1 MLACVARLD
10 IMNVALEQLYV
21 LLSGIGT
28 DIATATF
35 GHIECKA
42 IGGDSLV
49 LVIVDVVVDKLD
61 GWNLE
66 LTRMTGYSEEV
77 IDDGSFETA
86 SGFAAS
92 DSRVTVARTEKARS
106 GPGVARNLGLDL
118 CHGRW
123 IKFMDADDL
132 ISFNAIASLV
142 NASRKMKGRN
152 VLPVLRHQTV
162 ECVRPFDLPLFT
174 PLGSPGNLD
183 VRVPWNVHGLLFD
196 HSVVGPLRFE
206 DLKFGE
212 DSLFVV
218 DYLDRLG
225 WTGSGGFLPTSQC
238 YFYRKSPKSLTR
250 DNPEKAANARKTV
263 EAIDANPRSG
273 YCDVLRSRVERVRRV
288 SAARASGR

>member
-1 MLACVARLD
+1 MAEISKKPGEPGFSPALAGQYAVCRLKGWPGDLVSVILPVYNCAKYLASCLACLT
-10 IMNVALEQLYV
+10 NQTYPLLEIL
-21 LLSGIGT
+21 II
-28 DIATATF
+28 D
-35 GHIECKA
+35 
-42 IGGDSLV
+42 
-49 LVIVDVVVDKLD
+49 D
-61 GWNLE
+61 G
-66 LTRMTGYSEEV
+66 S
-77 IDDGSFETA
+77 DDGSFETA